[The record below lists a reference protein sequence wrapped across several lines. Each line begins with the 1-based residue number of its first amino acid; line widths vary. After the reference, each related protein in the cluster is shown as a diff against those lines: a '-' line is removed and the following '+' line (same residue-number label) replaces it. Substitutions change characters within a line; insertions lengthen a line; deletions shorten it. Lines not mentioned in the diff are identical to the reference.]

1 MGFNLDNMKIIQK
14 IEKEYLQYRKNGG
27 WISFLTFA
35 HQWLK
40 ENKEIIRKA
49 IDEND

>member
-1 MGFNLDNMKIIQK
+1 MGFNLDNMKIIRK

-27 WISFLTFA
+27 WISFLTYA

-40 ENKEIIRKA
+40 ENKEIISKA
-49 IDEND
+49 IDKNG

>member
-1 MGFNLDNMKIIQK
+1 VGFLDNMKIIQK

-35 HQWLK
+35 QQWLE
-40 ENKEIIRKA
+40 ENKEIISKA
-49 IDEND
+49 IDKND

>member
-1 MGFNLDNMKIIQK
+1 MDNMEIIQK

-27 WISFLTFA
+27 WVSFPTFA

-40 ENKEIIRKA
+40 ANKEIIRKV
-49 IDEND
+49 IDKND

>member
-1 MGFNLDNMKIIQK
+1 MRFLDNMKIIQK

-27 WISFLTFA
+27 WISFPTFA

-40 ENKEIIRKA
+40 ENKEIIRKV
-49 IDEND
+49 IDNND

>member
-1 MGFNLDNMKIIQK
+1 MEFDLDNMKIIQI

-27 WISFLTFA
+27 WLSFPTFA

-40 ENKEIIRKA
+40 KNKESISKA
-49 IDEND
+49 VDKND

>member
-1 MGFNLDNMKIIQK
+1 MGFLDNMKIIQI
-14 IEKEYLQYRKNGG
+14 IEKEYLKYRKNGG
-27 WISFLTFA
+27 WISFPTFA